1 MGSDWEDSR
10 SSRMD
15 REGFQARA
23 NLLSRRPHPTDEGAA
38 DMLPKDFLRRLARG
52 ILSAAKS
59 LDQRDGNADWSRVL
73 TRDRAWYFSVL
84 LSCWYLIR
92 SQRSAQALPAARK
105 LTDGMAFSLLF
116 NYFDG
121 RKELLEPVARS
132 AFDNVR
138 PEDSGLIAE
147 AFKGA
152 ASRLGLPAIRTAV
165 ENEIYRKLAEGLQRQ
180 IGGPDFGEVA
190 SRPVGPRRAEALA
203 RPRLTLAA
211 PSLTSKQTCVAMLLA
226 AGHSPAEAESICTG
240 PQNSSAPVG
249 RLAQVAARAKRVG
262 RPLLVMVSATWCG
275 PCKAFK
281 AAAQQSPAIVG
292 ALKRFVFADF
302 DTDTSEDSARVAE
315 SLKVESYPTFIAIT
329 SSGKEAGRLVGYR
342 DPPSFAAWLNRMA
355 GEPRA

>member
-10 SSRMD
+10 SGRLD
-15 REGFQARA
+15 REGFQGRA
-23 NLLSRRPHPTDEGAA
+23 NILSRRAHPTDEGAA
-38 DMLPKDFLRRLARG
+38 DMLPKDFLRRLALG

-59 LDQRDGNADWSRVL
+59 LDQRDGGNAWTSVL

-84 LSCWYLIR
+84 LGCWYLIR

-105 LTDGMAFSLLF
+105 VTDGISFSILF
-116 NYFDG
+116 RYFDS
-121 RKELLEPVARS
+121 RKDLLEPVARS
-132 AFDNVR
+132 AYDNVR
-138 PEDSGLIAE
+138 AQDSGAIADS
-147 AFKGA
+147 FKGA
-152 ASRLGLPAIRTAV
+152 ASRLGLPAIRSAV
-165 ENEIYRKLAEGLQRQ
+165 ENDLYRKLADGIQTL

-190 SRPVGPRRAEALA
+190 SRP
-203 RPRLTLAA
+203 AA
-211 PSLTSKQTCVAMLLA
+211 PKAALTIPSPALTSKQTCVAILLA
-226 AGHSPAEAESICTG
+226 AGHSPAEAEAICSG
-240 PQNSSAPVG
+240 PPSSSAASG

>member
-23 NLLSRRPHPTDEGAA
+23 NILSRRAHPTDEGAA
-38 DMLPKDFLRRLARG
+38 DMLPKDFVRRLARG

-59 LDQRDGNADWSRVL
+59 LDQRDGTKDWSRVL

-121 RKELLEPVARS
+121 RKELLEPAARS
-132 AFDNVR
+132 AYDNVR
-138 PEDSGLIAE
+138 PQDSGMIAE

-152 ASRLGLPAIRTAV
+152 ASRLGLTAIQSAV
-165 ENEIYRKLAEGLQRQ
+165 ENDIYRKLTDGLQRQ
-180 IGGPDFGEVA
+180 FGGPDFDEVA
-190 SRPVGPRRAEALA
+190 SRPLGPSRAPAKATLA
-203 RPRLTLAA
+203 LAA

-226 AGHSPAEAESICTG
+226 AGHSPAEAEAICSG
-240 PQNSSAPVG
+240 PQNSAAPVG

-262 RPLLVMVSATWCG
+262 RPLLVMISATWCG

-281 AAAQQSPAIVG
+281 AAAQQSPAIAG

-302 DTDTSEDSARVAE
+302 DTDTSDDSARVAE
-315 SLKVESYPTFIAIT
+315 SLNVESYPTFIAFT
-329 SSGKEAGRLVGYR
+329 GSGAEAGRLVGYR